1 VNEQLQDTIPDEQLY
16 AVAVPSPRHQG
27 RLPCRV
33 AIPDLLLA
41 AMQSPW
47 QLPKNQQNL
56 SAVAA

>member
-16 AVAVPSPRHQG
+16 AVVVPSPRHHG
-27 RLPCRV
+27 RLPCRM
-33 AIPDLLLA
+33 AIPDLRLPV
-41 AMQSPW
+41 MQIPW